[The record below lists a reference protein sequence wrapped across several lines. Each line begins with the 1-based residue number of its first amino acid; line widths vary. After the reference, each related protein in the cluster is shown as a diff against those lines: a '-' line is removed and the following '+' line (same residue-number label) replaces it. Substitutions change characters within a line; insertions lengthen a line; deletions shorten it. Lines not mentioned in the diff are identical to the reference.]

1 MLSLLRVAALAGILS
16 FSVQGA
22 VVLDGRQLRR
32 PGPLVVSQSTHIAA
46 GAQSTVTI
54 GSSTIGLP
62 LASQVTMTSKTFSPP
77 LFTPIGTTAAVGS
90 QGVGGNSATGDA
102 NSTGEAG
109 QTFTSVAMPVQG
121 TPVFTLPVG
130 SQELTFEGASASPTA
145 STAQVVTTHV
155 VTPRV

>member
-1 MLSLLRVAALAGILS
+1 MLSLIRVATLAGILS
-16 FSVQGA
+16 VSVQGA
-22 VVLDGRQLRR
+22 VVLDGRQLRG
-32 PGPLVVSQSTHIAA
+32 PGPLVVSQSAHIAA

-62 LASQVTMTSKTFSPP
+62 LASQVTMTSKAFSPP
-77 LFTPIGTTAAVGS
+77 LFTPVGTTAAVGS

-109 QTFTSVAMPVQG
+109 QTFTSVA
-121 TPVFTLPVG
+121 TPVFTPPVR
-130 SQELTFEGASASPTA
+130 SQELTIEGASAAPTA
-145 STAQVVTTHV
+145 STVQVVTTHA